1 MQPSSR
7 RADMTTSESEVATS
21 AEARQGLSSERAAA
35 LQAQWGRNEIAAV
48 ARAGWWETL
57 LEVLR
62 EPMFLLLLGASA
74 VYLALGDR
82 IEALTLLA
90 FVLLVVALTAFQSHR
105 TRQVLDALRELCAPR
120 AQVLRDGT
128 LQAVSATELV
138 PGDVVVV
145 GEGARV
151 PADGV
156 LFEAHE
162 LSVDESLLSGESV
175 PIAKS
180 CDGTLPEPALAA
192 TRQLFFGSMVVQGQG
207 RMIVSAIG
215 GSTALG
221 RIGAS
226 LGGITQAQSP
236 LQLQA
241 RAFVNRFAIVAL
253 CLCVLLAVAYRWR
266 TGEWV
271 PALLAGI
278 TLAMGILPEEIPVIM
293 TVFMALG
300 ARRIAAEGVLTR
312 RLNAIETLGEVSVLC
327 VDKTGTLTQNRMA
340 VRVLFAQGQEQVVD
354 DTLPELG
361 EAYHEL
367 LEYLVLASEIE
378 PFDPMER
385 AFQRAGQRYLGG
397 TEHLHGDWAL
407 VQEYALSPALPAMSH
422 GWHAPDLSH
431 YPVACKGAPE
441 AICDLCHLDEAQ
453 TAALLERSAQMASRG
468 LRVLGVARALHP
480 GSEWPARQHDFE
492 FSFVGLVGLLDP
504 VRPEAAEAIA
514 ACRAAGIRVVMIT
527 GDYPTT
533 AQAIA
538 AEVGLDATRVV
549 SGAALAEMD
558 DAQLD
563 RIIDRV
569 QIFARIQPMQKLRLV
584 DAFRRR
590 GEVVAMTGDGV
601 NDAPALKQ
609 ADIGVAMGIKGT
621 EAAKE
626 IADMIITDDNF
637 ATIVS
642 AVEQG
647 RIIYANILKFIH
659 YLLSCNFAEILTVF
673 AAILIGQP
681 LPLGALQIL
690 WLNMITDVFPAL
702 ALALEPSAPD
712 MMKRPPRD
720 PRESLVGGQFLGLI
734 AWQGAM
740 LSALT
745 LIAFEVGLRRYGG
758 EPDGILRARTIAFL
772 TLGFAQVVHAFNAR
786 SQRRSVFTS
795 RLFTNEWLW
804 AAVLTCV
811 VLQVAA
817 ISAPPLRALLHTIPP
832 TAFDWAV
839 ISACSLAPVAIVE
852 LSKLATRRR
861 SRAAAPIKA

>member
-162 LSVDESLLSGESV
+162 LSVDESLLSGESA

-601 NDAPALKQ
+601 NDAPALK
-609 ADIGVAMGIKGT
+609 AAHIGIAMGQRGAEVAR
-621 EAAKE
+621 EAAALVLLRDE
-626 IADMIITDDNF
+626 FTP
-637 ATIVS
+637 IVS
-642 AVEQG
+642 AIRLGRRIHANLMRAIGYTVAVHIPMIGATILPVLAGWPPLLAPVHVVMLQLIIDPVCSIVFENEPERADTMRQAPRRQG
-647 RIIYANILKFIH
+647 AR
-659 YLLSCNFAEILTVF
+659 LLSNRTLVQ
-673 AAILIGQP
+673 AALAGTLATLIV
-681 LPLGALQIL
+681 LGLYAGLL
-690 WLNMITDVFPAL
+690 SNAVEPAL
-702 ALALEPSAPD
+702 ARTWAFVA
-712 MMKRPPRD
+712 
-720 PRESLVGGQFLGLI
+720 LVGGNVALI
-734 AWQGAM
+734 FWARGAAPRRRAADARRLNLALWGVTSAVTLVM
-740 LSALT
+740 LLLLLSPAV
-745 LIAFEVGLRRYGG
+745 A
-758 EPDGILRARTIAFL
+758 
-772 TLGFAQVVHAFNAR
+772 
-786 SQRRSVFTS
+786 
-795 RLFTNEWLW
+795 RLFNL
-804 AAVLTCV
+804 
-811 VLQVAA
+811 VA
-817 ISAPPLRALLHTIPP
+817 P
-832 TAFDWAV
+832 
-839 ISACSLAPVAIVE
+839 LAP
-852 LSKLATRRR
+852 
-861 SRAAAPIKA
+861 